1 MAKTLATLKTFSKF
15 DWKDLAVVMDED
27 EYEGYKSWYL
37 YYKDQSAS
45 TNPKVPVPVDV
56 DFDIE
61 LVRTDRINVVY
72 ILNLLKKAQE
82 AGHTKSEEEKQ
93 HDVDLILTEGFKFGA
108 WKKILLVRRASGK
121 PPALDPET
129 CFAVVS
135 DVRLDTAAPQFSIE
149 DAEGLADFLLHDKEK
164 EG

>member
-1 MAKTLATLKTFSKF
+1 MIPVYSIVAYSGTGKTTFLERLIPALKRRGLRVAVFKHDAHDFEMDREGKDSYRLTAAGADMTLLASPHK
-15 DWKDLAVVMDED
+15 AVVME
-27 EYEGYKSWYL
+27 
-37 YYKDQSAS
+37 
-45 TNPKVPVPVDV
+45 NRPVDPQ
-56 DFDIE
+56 
-61 LVRTDRINVVY
+61 R
-72 ILNLLKKAQE
+72 LLEQV
-82 AGHTKSEEEKQ
+82 

>member
-1 MAKTLATLKTFSKF
+1 MIPVYSIVAYSGTGKTTFLERLIPALKRRGLRVAVFKHDAHDFEMDREGKDSYRLTAAGADMTLLASPHK
-15 DWKDLAVVMDED
+15 AVVMENRPGDPQR
-27 EYEGYKSWYL
+27 L
-37 YYKDQSAS
+37 LDQ
-45 TNPKVPVPVDV
+45 V
-56 DFDIE
+56 
-61 LVRTDRINVVY
+61 
-72 ILNLLKKAQE
+72 
-82 AGHTKSEEEKQ
+82 

>member
-1 MAKTLATLKTFSKF
+1 M
-15 DWKDLAVVMDED
+15 E
-27 EYEGYKSWYL
+27 
-37 YYKDQSAS
+37 
-45 TNPKVPVPVDV
+45 NRPVDPQ
-56 DFDIE
+56 
-61 LVRTDRINVVY
+61 R
-72 ILNLLKKAQE
+72 LLEQV
-82 AGHTKSEEEKQ
+82 

-121 PPALDPET
+121 TPALEPET

-135 DVRLDTAAPQFSIE
+135 DVWLDTAAPQFSIE

>member
-1 MAKTLATLKTFSKF
+1 MIPVYSIVAYSDTGKTTFLERLIPALKRRGLRVAVFKHDAHDFEMDREGKDSYRLTAAGADMTLLASPHK
-15 DWKDLAVVMDED
+15 AVVME
-27 EYEGYKSWYL
+27 
-37 YYKDQSAS
+37 
-45 TNPKVPVPVDV
+45 NRPVDPQ
-56 DFDIE
+56 
-61 LVRTDRINVVY
+61 R
-72 ILNLLKKAQE
+72 LLEQV
-82 AGHTKSEEEKQ
+82 